1 MSDERYEI
9 QQTNQNVYQAN
20 ETEGENFEREY
31 EKGARNS
38 SETGPEL
45 GKPKKGKKPYLKEN
59 HKRLLKRAAALAL
72 SGVLLGGAAGVSF
85 VAVNRIAPVSYTHL
99 MRSRYCLGYP
109 KTCRSI

>member
-45 GKPKKGKKPYLKEN
+45 GKPKKGKKPYL
-59 HKRLLKRAAALAL
+59 
-72 SGVLLGGAAGVSF
+72 
-85 VAVNRIAPVSYTHL
+85 
-99 MRSRYCLGYP
+99 
-109 KTCRSI
+109 